1 MSKSYMVSS
10 VMDQPKRG
18 GNESQHTSELFVA
31 GSLGSQIQ
39 AGRGQ
44 RTWDCSTIYPRF
56 GPSRFRVNKHR
67 IPTFRHSQKFCQ
79 EIISVLLLAF
89 FQDMLSVL
97 ADASCTFEVFEIAS
111 NYGSHLKD
119 FPAVCKVESG
129 SWVDNLWQCA
139 KWVRFLVSGPIR
151 AWVVSLQLR

>member
-1 MSKSYMVSS
+1 MYSLASNL
-10 VMDQPKRG
+10 RG
-18 GNESQHTSELFVA
+18 GGTKA
-31 GSLGSQIQ
+31 
-39 AGRGQ
+39 
-44 RTWDCSTIYPRF
+44 STHLNCLLRVPWVPRYKLAEEKEHGIVLPIYPRF

-67 IPTFRHSQKFCQ
+67 IPTFRHFQKVCQ

-89 FQDMLSVL
+89 FQVMLSVL

-129 SWVDNLWQCA
+129 S
-139 KWVRFLVSGPIR
+139 
-151 AWVVSLQLR
+151 